1 MEIGVSEK
9 VDEAEA
15 VVILRLSFPRD
26 GFLFDRNW
34 HANVPRTSADNL
46 NKLSQL
52 KKYKWVQKPIRK
64 KKNHR
69 EEHVKNNSIKKW
81 SRYSLLLRVSML
93 YGLLDTKMIYWIKI
107 CLL

>member
-1 MEIGVSEK
+1 MKTFFHKFAESLWKTLSKCQISAHSYFSVMKKDAYIEIGVSEK

-46 NKLSQL
+46 NKISQL
-52 KKYKWVQKPIRK
+52 KKYK
-64 KKNHR
+64 
-69 EEHVKNNSIKKW
+69 
-81 SRYSLLLRVSML
+81 
-93 YGLLDTKMIYWIKI
+93 
-107 CLL
+107 